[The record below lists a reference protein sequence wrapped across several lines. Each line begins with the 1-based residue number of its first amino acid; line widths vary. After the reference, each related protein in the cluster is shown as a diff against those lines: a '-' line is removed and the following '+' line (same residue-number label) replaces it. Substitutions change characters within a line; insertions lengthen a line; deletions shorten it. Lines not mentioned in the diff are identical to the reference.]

1 MYKLIVAVSQYNVIN
16 EIDFNDILY
25 VKLMKLKLVWPI
37 EQSNRS
43 LMVLMV
49 LIGDLLFNSKATYTV
64 YE

>member
-49 LIGDLLFNSKATYTV
+49 LIGDLLFHSKAIYTV